1 MFSSLKKCVK
11 LKSFSVGCVLLVL
24 LGYVEKKEFAKRLQT
39 RRKKI
44 VNHAMIKIFCII
56 YQTTNFTSNST
67 ESAFCCKLKL
77 MPRGGRCCFKFFANR
92 QMLLSVLLRNL
103 SRSVSSMSCVI
114 NSLSPSCTVL
124 SIWSSSGSK
133 LMLQNGNSQLKNHTV
148 GNLTHLHKSWIF
160 CITSNIL
167 SRSFVFSIDEIFLTT
182 TDHQGSSQGSITR
195 AIFIDLF
202 FYRYGK

>member
-1 MFSSLKKCVK
+1 MRKIKVFECRMCLVSPLGICWKEGICQETANKEEKSSIMRRLK
-11 LKSFSVGCVLLVL
+11 F
-24 LGYVEKKEFAKRLQT
+24 
-39 RRKKI
+39 
-44 VNHAMIKIFCII
+44 FCII

-67 ESAFCCKLKL
+67 ESAFCCKLKF

-133 LMLQNGNSQLKNHTV
+133 LMLQNEISQLKIHTV
-148 GNLTHLHKSWIF
+148 GNLTTHLHKSWIF

-182 TDHQGSSQGSITR
+182 TDHHGSSQGSITR

-202 FYRYGK
+202 YSIYK